1 MPRYDLRWEAELIE
15 SYPFDRRL
23 CDIESPMK
31 CRCLSQAHGHPIP
44 CRRDATEADQLCKD
58 CHQKSEVLRTIGIS
72 ILGKR
77 YRLNIKVSAEELK
90 PEPAPV
96 IPIKSVAALGPEE

>member
-1 MPRYDLRWEAELIE
+1 MKPVREVPPAQ
-15 SYPFDRRL
+15 PDR
-23 CDIESPMK
+23 
-31 CRCLSQAHGHPIP
+31 AV
-44 CRRDATEADQLCKD
+44 A
-58 CHQKSEVLRTIGIS
+58 EVLRTIGIS
-72 ILGKR
+72 MLGKR

>member
-1 MPRYDLRWEAELIE
+1 
-15 SYPFDRRL
+15 
-23 CDIESPMK
+23 
-31 CRCLSQAHGHPIP
+31 
-44 CRRDATEADQLCKD
+44 
-58 CHQKSEVLRTIGIS
+58 LRTIGIS

-96 IPIKSVAALGPEE
+96 IPIKPVAAPGPEE